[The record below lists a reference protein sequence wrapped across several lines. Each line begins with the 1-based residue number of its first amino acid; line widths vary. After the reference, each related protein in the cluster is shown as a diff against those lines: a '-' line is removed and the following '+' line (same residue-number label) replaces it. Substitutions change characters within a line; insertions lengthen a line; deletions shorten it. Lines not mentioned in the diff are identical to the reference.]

1 MITGSTDPN
10 PIETRSA
17 LLKKSYLQLNTR
29 FDMVPIREPDDAAR
43 DDCEQLPA
51 PTILPFDSKDQLASA
66 PRPSRNQITFQ
77 SRQMNEL
84 IQQAGKFARSGAS
97 VLITGESGTGKE
109 LLSRLIHE
117 QSNRRN
123 QRYVAV
129 NCAAMPEM
137 LAESEF
143 FGHERGAF
151 TGAFQ
156 QRIGHFQQAHNGT
169 ILLDEISEIPAS
181 IQAKLLRVIEEQEV
195 QRIGSNHCEKI
206 DVRIIATSNRNLK
219 KETAAGSFRLDLYH
233 RLNVLRLEIP
243 PLRQR
248 LDDIQPL
255 VEHFIELFRFENER
269 QPKSITSAAMQKLRQ
284 YSWPGNIRELRNV
297 IHRACVICNSQ
308 QITVDCL
315 LQMNEDVSTAP
326 VEGRMLADVEQ
337 QMILASLKKFGGNKT
352 LAATELGVTPRT
364 ITNKLKLYRG
374 QNRKAA

>member
-1 MITGSTDPN
+1 
-10 PIETRSA
+10 
-17 LLKKSYLQLNTR
+17 
-29 FDMVPIREPDDAAR
+29 MVPIREPDDAAR
-43 DDCEQLPA
+43 DDCEQTPA
-51 PTILPFDSKDQLASA
+51 PTILAFENNHKRATIPQ
-66 PRPSRNQITFQ
+66 PSRNQITFQ
-77 SRQMNEL
+77 SRQMNDL

-109 LLSRLIHE
+109 LFSRLIHE

-156 QRIGHFQQAHNGT
+156 QRLGHFQQAHNGT

-195 QRIGSNHCEKI
+195 QRIGSNQCEKI

-219 KETAAGSFRLDLYH
+219 KETGTGSFRLDLYH

-243 PLRQR
+243 PLRER
-248 LDDIQPL
+248 LDDILPL
-255 VEHFIELFRFENER
+255 VEHFIGIFRFENEY
-269 QPKSITSAAMQKLRQ
+269 QPNSISEAALQKLRR

-297 IHRACVICNSQ
+297 IHRACVICSGQ
-308 QITVDCL
+308 QIGVDCL
-315 LQMNEDVSTAP
+315 LQMDEEVATP
-326 VEGRMLADVEQ
+326 PIEGRMLADVEQ
-337 QMILASLKKFGGNKT
+337 QMILASLKKFDGNKT
-352 LAATELGVTPRT
+352 LAATELGVTART

-374 QNRKAA
+374 QDRKAA

>member
-1 MITGSTDPN
+1 
-10 PIETRSA
+10 
-17 LLKKSYLQLNTR
+17 
-29 FDMVPIREPDDAAR
+29 MVPFREPDDVAR
-43 DDCEQLPA
+43 DDREQKPD
-51 PTILPFDSKDQLASA
+51 PTILPFPGENRLA
-66 PRPSRNQITFQ
+66 RPSRPSKNQITFQ
-77 SRQMNEL
+77 SRQMNNL

-117 QSNRRN
+117 QSDRRN

-156 QRIGHFQQAHNGT
+156 QRLGHFQQAHNGT

-195 QRIGSNHCEKI
+195 QRIGSSNCKKI
-206 DVRIIATSNRNLK
+206 DVRIIATSNRDLK
-219 KETAAGSFRLDLYH
+219 KETTTGSFRLDLYH

-243 PLRQR
+243 PLRER
-248 LDDIQPL
+248 IDDIQPL
-255 VEHFIELFRFENER
+255 VQHFIEMFQSENEHE
-269 QPKSITSAAMQKLRQ
+269 PKFITAAAMEKLHR

-297 IHRACVICNSQ
+297 IHRACVICPNH

-315 LQMNEDVSTAP
+315 LQMDEDVAAP
-326 VEGRMLADVEQ
+326 PEGRMLADVER
-337 QMILASLKKFGGNKT
+337 QMILASLQKFGGNKT
-352 LAATELGVTPRT
+352 LAATELGVTART

-374 QNRKAA
+374 QDCKAA